1 MTYYIYAGTKYNT
14 EAEANA
20 AVVAMKNVLD
30 NTPSVYAQIKLLSG
44 NATDGWTVP
53 AQALT
58 DAEIAAISGDGFYS
72 AYSEFSGETH
82 LGLTAAEAI
91 AKVQEYKIKYGQY
104 HNANTLHIVTIPT
117 NVDMSGYV

>member
-14 EAEANA
+14 EAEVNA
-20 AVVAMKNVLD
+20 AVVAMKDVLD
-30 NTPSVYAQIKLLSG
+30 NNPSAYAQIKLLSG
-44 NATDGWTVP
+44 SATDGWSIP

-104 HNANTLHIVTIPT
+104 HSVNTLHIVTIPT